1 MTNINAGDAALLN
14 NAPGASSSSGDG
26 VPGPSTEGT
35 MATAG
40 VMSFK
45 NFGFFKGFILANV
58 TKLFM
63 VFKNTRLTLL
73 LLHPM
78 GVWLLM

>member
-45 NFGFFKGFILANV
+45 NFGFILVNV